1 MDKRVGAAELSGTL
15 YVVATPIG
23 NLEDMSYR
31 AVRILSEVALIAAED
46 TRHSRRLL
54 DHYNIRSRLI
64 SCHEHNEQERSA
76 ELVSRLQA
84 GEDVALI
91 SDAGTPAIADPGYRL
106 VRACRKAG
114 VNVACVP
121 GCNAMVAALS
131 ISGLPT
137 DNFRFAGFLPS
148 KRGARQKVIE
158 SFASADHTL
167 VFYETPHRLLAA
179 LADLQKIVGAERE
192 IAVGRELTK
201 KHEELFLGTIAAAL
215 EHFTQK
221 TVKGE
226 LVLMLAAGE
235 KEMPQESVED
245 SLQRLHNESDLSW
258 KEIVRQVAKYHGLPG
273 SEVYALSLS
282 LRKKG

>member
-1 MDKRVGAAELSGTL
+1 MSGTL

-54 DHYNIRSRLI
+54 DHYGIKSRLI
-64 SCHEHNEQERSA
+64 SCHEHNEHERSP
-76 ELVSRLQA
+76 ELVAKLQA

-106 VRACRKAG
+106 VRACRLAG
-114 VNVACVP
+114 IEGASVP
-121 GCNAMVAALS
+121 GCNAMIAALS

-137 DNFRFAGFLPS
+137 DSFRFAGFLPS
-148 KRGARQKVIE
+148 KRGARQRFLE
-158 SFASADHTL
+158 PFCSADHTL

-179 LADLQKIVGAERE
+179 LEDLQQICGAERE
-192 IAVGRELTK
+192 IAIGRELTK
-201 KHEELFLGTIAAAL
+201 KHEELFLGSLAAAS
-215 EHFTQK
+215 EHFAQK
-221 TVKGE
+221 PVKGE

-235 KEMPQESVED
+235 KERPQETVEEA
-245 SLQRLHNESDLSW
+245 LQRLHAEGGLSW
-258 KEIVRQVAKYHGLPG
+258 KEITKRVAKEHGLTG
-273 SEVYALSLS
+273 SDVYRRSLP
-282 LRKKG
+282 LRNRD

>member
-1 MDKRVGAAELSGTL
+1 MSGIL

-54 DHYNIRSRLI
+54 DHYGIKSRLI
-64 SCHEHNEQERSA
+64 SCHEHNEHERSA
-76 ELVSRLQA
+76 ELIAKLQA
-84 GEDVALI
+84 GEDIALI

-106 VRACRKAG
+106 VRACRKEG
-114 VNVACVP
+114 VEVVCVP
-121 GCNAMVAALS
+121 GCNAMIAGLS

-137 DNFRFAGFLPS
+137 DSFRFVGFLPS
-148 KRGARQKVIE
+148 KRGARQKFIAPLAAV
-158 SFASADHTL
+158 DYTV
-167 VFYETPHRLLAA
+167 VFYESPHRLLAS
-179 LADLQKIVGAERE
+179 LEDLEQLCGAERE

-201 KHEELFLGTIAAAL
+201 RHEELFHGTLAEAHA
-215 EHFTQK
+215 HFAQK

-235 KEMPQESVED
+235 QELPDETVEEA
-245 SLQRLHNESDLSW
+245 LQRLHAEGGLSW
-258 KEIVRQVAKYHGLPG
+258 KEIVKRVAKEHGLTG
-273 SEVYALSLS
+273 SDVYSRSLP
-282 LRKKG
+282 LR

>member
-1 MDKRVGAAELSGTL
+1 MSGTL

-23 NLEDMSYR
+23 NLEDMTYR
-31 AVRILSEVALIAAED
+31 AVRILSEVALVAAED

-54 DHYNIRSRLI
+54 DHYDIKTRLI
-64 SCHEHNEQERSA
+64 SCHEHNEMERSA
-76 ELVSRLQA
+76 ELIVRLQA
-84 GEDVALI
+84 GDDLALI

-106 VRACRKAG
+106 VRSCREAG
-114 VNVACVP
+114 VEVVCVP
-121 GCNAMVAALS
+121 GCNALIAGLS

-158 SFASADHTL
+158 ALSTVDYTL
-167 VFYETPHRLLAA
+167 VFYETPHRLCAA
-179 LADLQKIVGAERE
+179 LDDLSEICGPERE

-201 KHEELFLGTIAAAL
+201 KHEELFLGSLAEAV
-215 EHFTQK
+215 EHFSLK

-235 KEMPQESVED
+235 KQLPQETVEEA
-245 SLQRLHNESDLSW
+245 LQRLHAEGGLSW
-258 KEIVRQVAKYHGLPG
+258 KEIVKRVAKEYGLAG
-273 SEVYALSLS
+273 SDVYRRSLS
-282 LRKKG
+282 LRD

>member
-1 MDKRVGAAELSGTL
+1 MSGIL

-54 DHYNIRSRLI
+54 DHYGIKSRLI
-64 SCHEHNEQERSA
+64 SCHEHNEQERSI
-76 ELVSRLQA
+76 ELVAKLLA

-106 VRACRKAG
+106 VRACRLAG
-114 VNVACVP
+114 VEVVCVP
-121 GCNAMVAALS
+121 GCNAMIAGLS

-148 KRGARQKVIE
+148 KRRVRQKFIAQ
-158 SFASADHTL
+158 FCAADHTL

-179 LADLQKIVGAERE
+179 LADLAELCGPERE
-192 IAVGRELTK
+192 IAIGRELTK
-201 KHEELFLGTIAAAL
+201 KHEELFWGSLAAAHA
-215 EHFTQK
+215 HFEQK

-235 KEMPQESVED
+235 KELPQESVED
-245 SLQRLHNESDLSW
+245 ALQRLHAEGGLSW
-258 KEIVRQVAKYHGLPG
+258 KEIVKRVAKQHGLPG
-273 SEVYALSLS
+273 SEVYSRSLPF
-282 LRKKG
+282 R

>member
-1 MDKRVGAAELSGTL
+1 MSGTL

-54 DHYNIRSRLI
+54 DHYGIKSRLI
-64 SCHEHNEQERSA
+64 SCHEHNEHARSP
-76 ELVSRLQA
+76 ELVARLQA
-84 GEDVALI
+84 GDDVALI

-106 VRACRKAG
+106 VRSCREAG
-114 VNVACVP
+114 VEVVCVP
-121 GCNAMVAALS
+121 GCNAMIAGLS

-137 DNFRFAGFLPS
+137 DSFRFVGFLPS
-148 KRGARQKVIE
+148 KRSARQKFIE
-158 SFASADHTL
+158 ALSAVDYTL
-167 VFYETPHRLLAA
+167 VFYESPHRLCAA
-179 LADLQKIVGAERE
+179 LDDLSEICNPERE

-201 KHEELFLGTIAAAL
+201 KHEELFLGSLAGAV
-215 EHFTQK
+215 EHFSQK

-235 KEMPQESVED
+235 KELPQESVEE
-245 SLQRLHNESDLSW
+245 SLRRLHAEGGLSW
-258 KEIVRQVAKYHGLPG
+258 KEIVKRVAREHGLPG
-273 SEVYALSLS
+273 SDVYSLS
-282 LRKKG
+282 LPLRKRE

>member
-1 MDKRVGAAELSGTL
+1 LSGTL

-54 DHYNIRSRLI
+54 DHYDIKSRLI

-76 ELVSRLQA
+76 ELIAKLQS
-84 GEDVALI
+84 GENVALI

-106 VRACRKAG
+106 VRACRQAG
-114 VNVACVP
+114 VEVACVP
-121 GCNAMVAALS
+121 GCNAMIAALS

-137 DNFRFAGFLPS
+137 DSFRFAGFLPS
-148 KRGARQKVIE
+148 KRGARQRFIE
-158 SFASADHTL
+158 QFSSADHTL

-179 LADLQKIVGAERE
+179 LEDLQQICGPERE

-201 KHEELFLGTIAAAL
+201 KHEELFLGPLAAAHA
-215 EHFTQK
+215 HFAQK

-235 KEMPQESVED
+235 KELPQETVEEA
-245 SLQRLHNESDLSW
+245 LQRLHAEGGLSW
-258 KEIVRQVAKYHGLPG
+258 KEIVKRVAKEHGLTG
-273 SEVYALSLS
+273 SDVYSRSLP
-282 LRKKG
+282 LRNRD

>member
-1 MDKRVGAAELSGTL
+1 MSGIL

-31 AVRILSEVALIAAED
+31 AVRILSEVALVAAED

-54 DHYNIRSRLI
+54 DHYGIKSRLI
-64 SCHEHNEQERSA
+64 SCHEHNEQERSV
-76 ELVSRLQA
+76 ELIARLQA

-114 VNVACVP
+114 VEVACVP
-121 GCNAMVAALS
+121 GCNAMIAGLS

-137 DNFRFAGFLPS
+137 DSFRFAGFLPS
-148 KRGARQKVIE
+148 KKGLRQKFIAQF
-158 SFASADHTL
+158 SAADHTL

-179 LADLQKIVGAERE
+179 LGDLAELCGPERE

-201 KHEELFLGTIAAAL
+201 KHEELFLGSLAAARA
-215 EHFTQK
+215 HFEQK
-221 TVKGE
+221 TIKGE

-235 KEMPQESVED
+235 KELPQETVEEA
-245 SLQRLHNESDLSW
+245 LQRLHAEGGLSW
-258 KEIVRQVAKYHGLPG
+258 KEIVKRVAKEHGMTGSDVYRRSLP
-273 SEVYALSLS
+273 
-282 LRKKG
+282 LRNIEQL

>member
-1 MDKRVGAAELSGTL
+1 MSGIL

-54 DHYNIRSRLI
+54 DHYGIKSRLI
-64 SCHEHNEQERSA
+64 SCHEHNEQERSI
-76 ELVSRLQA
+76 ELVAKLLA

-106 VRACRKAG
+106 VRACRLAG
-114 VNVACVP
+114 VEVVCVP
-121 GCNAMVAALS
+121 GCNAMIAGLS

-148 KRGARQKVIE
+148 KRRVRQKFIAQ
-158 SFASADHTL
+158 FCAADHTL

-179 LADLQKIVGAERE
+179 LADLAELCGPERE
-192 IAVGRELTK
+192 IAIGRELTK
-201 KHEELFLGTIAAAL
+201 KHEELFWGSLAAARA
-215 EHFTQK
+215 HFEQK

-235 KEMPQESVED
+235 KELPQESVED
-245 SLQRLHNESDLSW
+245 ALQRLHAEGGLSW
-258 KEIVRQVAKYHGLPG
+258 KEIVKRVAKEHGLPG
-273 SEVYALSLS
+273 SEVYSRSLPF
-282 LRKKG
+282 R

>member
-1 MDKRVGAAELSGTL
+1 MSGTL

-54 DHYNIRSRLI
+54 DHYAIMTRLI
-64 SCHEHNEQERSA
+64 SCHEHNEQERSG
-76 ELVSRLQA
+76 ELIAKLQA

-106 VRACRKAG
+106 VRACRLAG
-114 VNVACVP
+114 LEVVCVP
-121 GCNAMVAALS
+121 GCNAMIAGLS

-137 DNFRFAGFLPS
+137 DSFRFLGFLPS
-148 KRGARQKVIE
+148 KRGPRQKFITQ
-158 SFASADHTL
+158 FCAADHTL

-179 LADLQKIVGAERE
+179 LEDLAQLCGPTRE
-192 IAVGRELTK
+192 VAIGRELTK
-201 KHEELFLGTIAAAL
+201 KHEELFLGTLTAAR
-215 EHFTQK
+215 EHFSQK

-235 KEMPQESVED
+235 KELPQETVEEA
-245 SLQRLHNESDLSW
+245 LQRLHAEGGLSW
-258 KEIVRQVAKYHGLPG
+258 KEIVKRVAKEHGLPG
-273 SEVYALSLS
+273 SDVYRRSLS
-282 LRKKG
+282 LR

>member
-1 MDKRVGAAELSGTL
+1 MSGIL

-31 AVRILSEVALIAAED
+31 AVRILSEVALVAAED

-54 DHYNIRSRLI
+54 DHYGIKSRLI
-64 SCHEHNEQERSA
+64 SCHEHNEQARSI
-76 ELVSRLQA
+76 ELVARLQA

-106 VRACRKAG
+106 VRSCRMAG
-114 VNVACVP
+114 LEVACVP
-121 GCNAMVAALS
+121 GCNAMIAALS

-137 DNFRFAGFLPS
+137 DSFRFAGFLPS
-148 KRGARQKVIE
+148 KRGARLKFIE
-158 SFASADHTL
+158 QFDSADHTL

-179 LADLQKIVGAERE
+179 LDDFQQVCGPERE
-192 IAVGRELTK
+192 IAIGRELTK
-201 KHEELFLGTIAAAL
+201 KHEELFLGSLAAAS
-215 EHFTQK
+215 EHFSQK

-235 KEMPQESVED
+235 VALPQETVEEA
-245 SLQRLHNESDLSW
+245 LQRLHAEGELTW
-258 KEIVRQVAKYHGLPG
+258 KEIVKRVAKEHGLPG
-273 SEVYALSLS
+273 SDVYSCSLP
-282 LRKKG
+282 LRKKD